1 MSLLPPLAPPALML
15 QMGHGSSI
23 AHAGEILQGVFEA
36 SDNRLHRGLVTL
48 PCVALESTATFEVTA
63 GSGITVEPVWKTK
76 AQASARLALSYLG
89 LREVAGHLTVR
100 SNIPPRWGFGSST
113 SDVIASIRAVAYAF
127 RRRLAAHVV
136 ASLAVRAEIAS
147 DAVMF
152 EDRAVLFAQ
161 REGIVLEDFG
171 CGLPPMDVLVLN
183 TDPSGNGVDTLLMPP
198 AEYSPWEVEAFR
210 PLRGLL
216 RRALYTQDA
225 RLVGRVASAS
235 ARINQRH
242 LPKPRLDDLER
253 LVEDLGGVGLQV
265 AHSGCVVGLLFDS
278 LVDAR
283 EERLAAAG
291 ARVAEWGFSTYARF
305 QTREPEPIFEGALEL

>member
-1 MSLLPPLAPPALML
+1 MQLAEPRQPPALAP

-36 SDNRLHRGLVTL
+36 PDHRLHRGLVTL
-48 PCVALESTATFEVTA
+48 PCAALESAATFEIRTGA
-63 GSGITVEPVWKTK
+63 GITVEPAWKTK
-76 AQASARLALSYLG
+76 AQAAARLTLCHLG
-89 LREVAGHLTVR
+89 LKEVEGHLTVR
-100 SNIPPRWGFGSST
+100 SNIPLRWGFGSST
-113 SDVIASIRAVAYAF
+113 SDVIASIRAVSYAF
-127 RRRLAAHVV
+127 RRRLSAQVV
-136 ASLAVRAEIAS
+136 ATLAVRAEIAS

-183 TDPSGNGVDTLLMPP
+183 TDPSGKGVDTLLMPP
-198 AEYSPWEVEAFR
+198 AEYSWWEVEAFR

-216 RRALYTQDA
+216 RRALFAQDP
-225 RLVGRVASAS
+225 RLVGKVASAS
-235 ARINQRH
+235 ARINQRY
-242 LPKPRLDDLER
+242 LPKPRLDDLEL
-253 LVEDLGGVGLQV
+253 LVERMGGVGLQV

-291 ARVAEWGFSTYARF
+291 AKVRELGFDPFAQF
-305 QTREPEPIFEGALEL
+305 QTREPEPAFEI